1 MEYKLDQSQKRR
13 GHIMP
18 TYYWLRHTFTTN
30 CIREKI
36 PIRDVMKLMGHKTL
50 ETTEIY
56 LKQLDLENVPIAR
69 LDRVYGD
76 GVGLE

>member
-1 MEYKLDQSQKRR
+1 M
-13 GHIMP
+13 MP
-18 TYYWLRHTFTTN
+18 TYYWLRHTFATN
-30 CIREKI
+30 CIRKEFA
-36 PIRDVMKLMGHKTL
+36 IRDVMKLMGHKNL

-76 GVGLE
+76 EGALE

>member
-1 MEYKLDQSQKRR
+1 
-13 GHIMP
+13 
-18 TYYWLRHTFTTN
+18 
-30 CIREKI
+30 
-36 PIRDVMKLMGHKTL
+36 MKLMGHKNL

-69 LDRVYGD
+69 LDRMYGD